1 MTLKTCLR
9 CDWQG
14 ETKES
19 GCPNC
24 GERSLYLVGAPPS
37 GEAGRPPGIS
47 FPQSDPSTPST
58 DAVGSSGRSARA
70 ALPFVLAASVLIV
83 ALGTLLKAHEE
94 RSAPAASSDALVQ
107 ETRAND
113 VSPPPTVE
121 GIGSIKPA
129 HVGRNAL
136 TVDGVPLSFSVPTRG
151 WERFGRISINK
162 STVGP
167 QNAEAIIYWTI
178 MSDNAY
184 ADPCGQW
191 WGSPVGSVADW
202 AANASRMRGTELVT
216 GPSDV
221 TVGGRP
227 AKHVVFTVRDDVGCD
242 PGFFYTWPEVMGGA
256 FWGRT
261 DVGDTIRVWLVKVGR
276 KVLFIEGDTHKY
288 ARSDLEQEIQQI
300 VRSIRFD

>member
-107 ETRAND
+107 ETRANGG
-113 VSPPPTVE
+113 SPPPPVE
-121 GIGSIKPA
+121 GTGSIKTA
-129 HVGRNAL
+129 QVVRNAP
-136 TVDGVPLSFSVPTRG
+136 TAEGAPLPVSWAARG
-151 WERFGRISINK
+151 WGRFARIS
-162 STVGP
+162 
-167 QNAEAIIYWTI
+167 
-178 MSDNAY
+178 
-184 ADPCGQW
+184 
-191 WGSPVGSVADW
+191 
-202 AANASRMRGTELVT
+202 
-216 GPSDV
+216 
-221 TVGGRP
+221 
-227 AKHVVFTVRDDVGCD
+227 
-242 PGFFYTWPEVMGGA
+242 
-256 FWGRT
+256 
-261 DVGDTIRVWLVKVGR
+261 
-276 KVLFIEGDTHKY
+276 
-288 ARSDLEQEIQQI
+288 
-300 VRSIRFD
+300 